1 MAGVNLLLPSEEN
14 IRGAFAGTTLEEA
27 VADVLGYLVDREIFD
42 LTADGLYEV
51 AVSNL
56 PEDEVKK
63 KKVEFGKKY
72 EDVSKLIKEYD
83 DLYNNLLSGLRKNVL
98 RELDIGIYGANSR
111 NYEVKKYSARIL
123 KSHML

>member
-63 KKVEFGKKY
+63 
-72 EDVSKLIKEYD
+72 
-83 DLYNNLLSGLRKNVL
+83 RK
-98 RELDIGIYGANSR
+98 
-111 NYEVKKYSARIL
+111 
-123 KSHML
+123 

>member
-1 MAGVNLLLPSEEN
+1 MRSILQKFTQYKDDLDNRGSAYGAVFRVILLLNVLYTFVGGSSAMAGVNLLLPSEEN

-63 KKVEFGKKY
+63 
-72 EDVSKLIKEYD
+72 
-83 DLYNNLLSGLRKNVL
+83 RK
-98 RELDIGIYGANSR
+98 
-111 NYEVKKYSARIL
+111 
-123 KSHML
+123 